1 MRDLSEIEARLAGRS
16 AGVIAQKDSLN
27 AAVILPLV
35 DIDGELS
42 VLFEVRAHH
51 LNSQPGEIC
60 FPGGRIDADDP
71 TPQLAAMREVTEELG
86 LKREYIKP
94 LAPLDVLVTPFRGII
109 YPFAAV
115 LENIES
121 IKPNPAEVDHVFTV
135 PLSFLYTH
143 EPKRYEMNIHFEP
156 DEHFPLEQISNS
168 RTYAARKNTLTEFFY
183 YYKQYVIWG
192 LTARIL
198 THFLELTRPD

>member
-1 MRDLSEIEARLAGRS
+1 MRDLSEIEAKLAGRS
-16 AGVIAQKDSLN
+16 ASVLTQKGSMN

-35 DIDGELS
+35 YENGELS
-42 VLFEVRAHH
+42 ILFEVRAHH

-60 FPGGRIDADDP
+60 FPGGRIDSDDP
-71 TPQLAAMREVTEELG
+71 TPQLAAIREVTEELG

-94 LAPLDVLVTPFRGII
+94 LAPLDILVTPFRGII

-121 IKPNPAEVDHVFTV
+121 ITPNQAEVDHIFTV
-135 PLSFLYTH
+135 PLSFLYTY
-143 EPKRYEMNIHFEP
+143 EPKRYEMKLHFEP
-156 DEHFPLEQISNS
+156 DEHFPLDQISNS
-168 RTYAARKNTLTEFFY
+168 RTYAARTNTLTEFFY

-198 THFLELTRPD
+198 THFLDLTRPD